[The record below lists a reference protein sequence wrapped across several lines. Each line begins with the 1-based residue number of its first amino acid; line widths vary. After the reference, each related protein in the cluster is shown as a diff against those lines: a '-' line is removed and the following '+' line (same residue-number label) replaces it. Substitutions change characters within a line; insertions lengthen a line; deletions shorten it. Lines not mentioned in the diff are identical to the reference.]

1 MKLLKMRPCGIGR
14 KIHGIS
20 RITDRPAPNDKDAMI
35 MKSKQEGLTKKIN
48 KFMICEQTEEKKKFL
63 PAAERTDHFWEK
75 TNASKGDI
83 CHDLANTGGILPR
96 ITFTGSFKTNNY
108 NKNSLKQVHEKD
120 D

>member
-1 MKLLKMRPCGIGR
+1 
-14 KIHGIS
+14 
-20 RITDRPAPNDKDAMI
+20 

-48 KFMICEQTEEKKKFL
+48 KFMTEEKKKFL

-96 ITFTGSFKTNNY
+96 ITFTGSFKTNDF
-108 NKNSLKQVHEKD
+108 NKNSLKQVQQKD

>member
-1 MKLLKMRPCGIGR
+1 MRPRRAGR

-48 KFMICEQTEEKKKFL
+48 KFMTEEKKKFL

-83 CHDLANTGGILPR
+83 CHDLANTGGIPPR
-96 ITFTGSFKTNNY
+96 NTWMLRT
-108 NKNSLKQVHEKD
+108 QVQGVLCVA
-120 D
+120 

>member
-1 MKLLKMRPCGIGR
+1 
-14 KIHGIS
+14 
-20 RITDRPAPNDKDAMI
+20 

-83 CHDLANTGGILPR
+83 CHDLANTGGIQPR